1 MRPAWM
7 SPPPRY
13 ERRLRRSMCP
23 VPGWPRR
30 SDWRPAR
37 HPRAPSAWPWS
48 WLLSC
53 CSREPSSTARG
64 CAYPPARPWCGLRRL
79 TRCGDAAGTSPRKA
93 AASNGEVSRT
103 EPLRLA
109 AEVARRDRVMASLI
123 KRTSPFHLPRRSTGH
138 FAALAESILHQQLA
152 GAAARAIH
160 GRFVALF
167 DGDLTPAAVLAVP
180 PRKLRA
186 AGLSGRKVAS
196 IRDLAAK
203 VVDGTVPL
211 DRIGRLADE
220 DVITRLSVVRGIGR
234 WTAEMFLIFQLR
246 RLDVWPVGDYG
257 IRKGYALAYDL
268 RKLPTPKQLE
278 GEGERFRPYRTVAAW
293 YCWQAVREQRKLRQ

>member
-1 MRPAWM
+1 
-7 SPPPRY
+7 
-13 ERRLRRSMCP
+13 
-23 VPGWPRR
+23 
-30 SDWRPAR
+30 
-37 HPRAPSAWPWS
+37 
-48 WLLSC
+48 
-53 CSREPSSTARG
+53 
-64 CAYPPARPWCGLRRL
+64 
-79 TRCGDAAGTSPRKA
+79 
-93 AASNGEVSRT
+93 
-103 EPLRLA
+103 
-109 AEVARRDRVMASLI
+109 MANLM
-123 KRTSPFHLPRRSTGH
+123 KRTGSFHLPRPSRGH

-167 DGDLTPAAVLAVP
+167 DGDLSPEAVLAVP

-211 DRIGRLADE
+211 HRLGRLADE
-220 DVITRLSVVRGIGR
+220 ELITRLSIVRGIGR

-257 IRKGYALAYDL
+257 IRKGYALAYGL
-268 RKLPTPKQLE
+268 RKLPTPKQLDMV
-278 GEGERFRPYRTVAAW
+278 GERFRPYRTVAAW
-293 YCWQAVREQRKLRQ
+293 YCWQAVREQRKPRK

>member
-1 MRPAWM
+1 MTTIRVH
-7 SPPPRY
+7 
-13 ERRLRRSMCP
+13 E
-23 VPGWPRR
+23 
-30 SDWRPAR
+30 
-37 HPRAPSAWPWS
+37 
-48 WLLSC
+48 
-53 CSREPSSTARG
+53 
-64 CAYPPARPWCGLRRL
+64 
-79 TRCGDAAGTSPRKA
+79 RKA
-93 AASNGEVSRT
+93 AAF
-103 EPLRLA
+103 LA
-109 AEVARRDRVMASLI
+109 RHDRVMANLM
-123 KRTSPFHLPRRSTGH
+123 KRTGPFHLPRPSRGH

-167 DGDLTPAAVLAVP
+167 DGDLSPEAVLGVP

-220 DVITRLSVVRGIGR
+220 DVITRLSVARGIGR

-257 IRKGYALAYDL
+257 IRKGYALAYGV
-268 RKLPTPKQLE
+268 RKLLTSKQLE
-278 GEGERFRPYRTVAAW
+278 GEGGTCRPYRTAAG
-293 YCWQAVREQRKLRQ
+293 WQCCQAARESDKPR

>member
-1 MRPAWM
+1 VTD
-7 SPPPRY
+7 
-13 ERRLRRSMCP
+13 RREL
-23 VPGWPRR
+23 
-30 SDWRPAR
+30 
-37 HPRAPSAWPWS
+37 
-48 WLLSC
+48 
-53 CSREPSSTARG
+53 
-64 CAYPPARPWCGLRRL
+64 
-79 TRCGDAAGTSPRKA
+79 
-93 AASNGEVSRT
+93 
-103 EPLRLA
+103 LRLA
-109 AEVARRDRVMASLI
+109 AELARRDRVMANLI
-123 KRTSPFHLPRRSTGH
+123 KRTSPFHLPRPSTGR

-167 DGDLTPAAVLAVP
+167 DGDLSPEAVLAVP

-257 IRKGYALAYDL
+257 IRKGYALAYGL